1 MATGAIAK
9 ARIIDK
15 LEVSILGVE
24 VTNSDTAGY
33 YAAKKITGL
42 PSGAVPFSIDIAS
55 RGYEGGLSYTLYYNG
70 EDWYIAF
77 SSAKSMTIPASGIVR
92 NLWIYYYIE

>member
-15 LEVSILGVE
+15 LEVSILGVA

-33 YAAKKITGL
+33 YAVKKITGL
-42 PSGAVPFSIDIAS
+42 PSGAVPFSIDIAPG
-55 RGYEGGLSYTLYYNG
+55 GYEGGLSFTLYYNS
-70 EDWYIAF
+70 DWYIVF
-77 SSAKSMTIPASGIVR
+77 SSAKSVTIPASGVVR